1 MAGRVVRYLRIATLW
16 GAPLLFIGYLF
27 VYPLTRILAESLT
40 GEGFAQL
47 VDRERFRNAALF
59 TLWQALVST
68 VLTLIASLP
77 LTWALSRFNFRGK
90 QLVRALVTIPFVLPT
105 VVVGASFHDLLPQGV
120 LAILAAHVFYNVAV
134 VVRTVGGVWGRIDP
148 RVEDA
153 AATLGASPGRVFRTV
168 TLPLL
173 RPALA
178 SAAAIVFLFCFASF
192 GTVLIL
198 GGGRIRTIEVEIY
211 QQAVSF
217 LNLPVA
223 GALAVLQLIFVVAA
237 LLVANRLQ
245 RRIGFD
251 LAAEVSL
258 PPPGPR
264 HRVSVGATV
273 FATLGL
279 LAVPLVSLV
288 GRSIERRGWAGLTGN
303 AASALSP
310 VQAIGN
316 SLLYAAIAT
325 VIATG
330 VGLAAAR
337 IIERRGGGWL
347 DTAFMLPLGVSAVTV
362 GFGFL
367 LALDQ
372 PIDLRGSF
380 ILVPLAHALV
390 ATPFVVRAALPLLRS
405 IKPELREAARVL
417 GASPSQVW
425 KEIDFPI
432 IARALAVGAGLAA
445 VVSLGE
451 FGATSFVAR
460 PASITVPT
468 LIFRLLGRP
477 GTASYGTAMAL
488 AVVLAAMTALLVLLI
503 DRLRGSE
510 AGTF

>member
-1 MAGRVVRYLRIATLW
+1 MAGRVVRNLRIAILW

-27 VYPLTRILAESLT
+27 VYPLFRILAESLS

-47 VDRERFRNAALF
+47 LTRERFLNAAWF
-59 TLWQALVST
+59 TIWQALVST
-68 VLTLIASLP
+68 ILTLLASFP

-90 QLVRALVTIPFVLPT
+90 QTIRALITIPFVLPT
-105 VVVGASFHDLLPQGV
+105 VVVGASFLDLLPRGV

-134 VVRTVGGVWGRIDP
+134 VVRTVGGVWSRIDP
-148 RVEDA
+148 RVEDS

-173 RPALA
+173 RPAIA

-211 QQAVSF
+211 QQAVTF
-217 LNLPVA
+217 LNLPIA
-223 GALAVLQLIFVVAA
+223 GALAVVQLVFVVAA
-237 LLVANRLQ
+237 LLIANRLQ
-245 RRIGFD
+245 RRVSID
-251 LAAEVSL
+251 LSSEVIL
-258 PPPGPR
+258 PAPGPR
-264 HRVSVGATV
+264 HRLAVAAAIIG
-273 FATLGL
+273 TLGIL
-279 LAVPLVSLV
+279 SVPLISLV
-288 GRSIERRGWAGLTGN
+288 DTSLERGGWAGLAGN
-303 AASALSP
+303 AASAINP
-310 VQAIGN
+310 GQAIVN
-316 SLLYAAIAT
+316 SLVYAAIAT
-325 VIATG
+325 VIASG

-337 IIERRGGGWL
+337 AINQRGGAWL
-347 DTAFMLPLGVSAVTV
+347 DTALMLPLGVSAVTI

-372 PIDLRGSF
+372 PFDLRGSF

-417 GASPSQVW
+417 GASPAKVW
-425 KEIDFPI
+425 SEIDFPI

-477 GTASYGTAMAL
+477 GTTSYGTAMAM
-488 AVVLAAMTALLVLLI
+488 AVVLAAMTAALVLLV
-503 DRLRGSE
+503 DRLRGRE

>member
-1 MAGRVVRYLRIATLW
+1 MAGRVVRNLRIAILW
-16 GAPLLFIGYLF
+16 GVPLLFIGYLF
-27 VYPLTRILAESLT
+27 VYPLLRILTESLT
-40 GEGFAQL
+40 GEGFVQL
-47 VDRERFRNAALF
+47 VSRGRFLNSAWF
-59 TLWQALVST
+59 TLWQAVVST
-68 VLTLIASLP
+68 ILTLIFSFP

-90 QLVRALVTIPFVLPT
+90 QLVRALVTIPFVLPA
-105 VVVGASFHDLLPQGV
+105 VVVGASFLDLLPQGV
-120 LAILAAHVFYNVAV
+120 MAILAAHVFYNVAV
-134 VVRTVGGVWGRIDP
+134 VVRTVGGVWSRVDP

-153 AATLGASPGRVFRTV
+153 AATLGAPPRKVFRSV

-173 RPALA
+173 RPAIA

-211 QQAVSF
+211 QQAVTF

-223 GALAVLQLIFVVAA
+223 GALAVLQLLFVVAA
-237 LLVANRLQ
+237 LLIANRLQ
-245 RRIGFD
+245 RRIGID
-251 LAAEVSL
+251 LSAEVGL

-264 HRVSVGATV
+264 HR
-273 FATLGL
+273 FAVAAAVVVTLGL
-279 LAVPLVSLV
+279 LSLPLVSLAV
-288 GRSIERRGWAGLTGN
+288 ASLRRGGWRGLAGSE
-303 AASALSP
+303 ASAINP
-310 VQAIGN
+310 GQAIVN
-316 SLLYAAIAT
+316 SLLYAVIAT
-325 VIATG
+325 VIAAAI
-330 VGLAAAR
+330 GLAAAR
-337 IIERRGGGWL
+337 IIDRRGGGWL
-347 DTAFMLPLGVSAVTV
+347 DTALMLPLGVSAVTI

-372 PIDLRGSF
+372 PFDLRGSF

-405 IKPELREAARVL
+405 IKPDLREAARVL
-417 GASPSQVW
+417 GASPSKVW
-425 KEIDFPI
+425 REVDFPI

-460 PASITVPT
+460 PASVTVPT

-477 GTASYGTAMAL
+477 GTVSYGTAMAL
-488 AVVLAAMTALLVLLI
+488 AVILAAMTALLVLLV
-503 DRLRGSE
+503 DRLRGNE

>member
-1 MAGRVVRYLRIATLW
+1 MVRNLRIAILW
-16 GAPLLFIGYLF
+16 GVPLLFIGYLF
-27 VYPLTRILAESLT
+27 LYPLTRILTESLT
-40 GEGFAQL
+40 GQGFEEL
-47 VDRERFRNAALF
+47 LSRDRFLNSAWF

-68 VLTLIASLP
+68 ILTLIASLP

-90 QLVRALVTIPFVLPT
+90 QLIRALVTIPFVLPT
-105 VVVGASFHDLLPQGV
+105 VVVGASFLDLLPPGV
-120 LAILAAHVFYNVAV
+120 VAILAAQVFFNVAV
-134 VVRTVGGVWGRIDP
+134 VVRTVGGVWSRIDP
-148 RVEDA
+148 RVEEA
-153 AATLGASPGRVFRTV
+153 AATLGASPGRVLRTV
-168 TLPLL
+168 ALPLL
-173 RPALA
+173 RPAIA

-211 QQAVSF
+211 QQAVTF

-223 GALAVLQLIFVVAA
+223 GALAVVQLVFVVAA

-245 RRIGFD
+245 RRISID
-251 LAAEVSL
+251 LAAEVAL
-258 PPPGPR
+258 PSPQPR
-264 HRVSVGATV
+264 HRLAVGAAV
-273 FATLGL
+273 VGTLGL
-279 LAVPLVSLV
+279 LSLPLISLI
-288 GRSIERRGWAGLTGN
+288 GNSIERGGWRGLAGSG
-303 AASALSP
+303 ASAINP
-310 VQAIGN
+310 GQAIAN
-316 SLLYAAIAT
+316 SLLYASIAT

-330 VGLAAAR
+330 IGLAAAQV
-337 IIERRGGGWL
+337 IGRRGGGWL
-347 DTAFMLPLGVSAVTV
+347 DTALMLPLGLSAVTV

-367 LALDQ
+367 LALDR

-380 ILVPLAHALV
+380 VLVPLAHALV

-417 GASPSQVW
+417 GASPARVW

-432 IARALAVGAGLAA
+432 VARAMAVGAGLAA

-460 PASITVPT
+460 PASVTVPT

-477 GTASYGTAMAL
+477 GTSSYGTAMAL
-488 AVVLAAMTALLVLLI
+488 AVILAALTAALVLLV

>member
-1 MAGRVVRYLRIATLW
+1 MAGRVVRHIRIALLW

-27 VYPLTRILAESLT
+27 AYPLVRILAESLS
-40 GEGFAQL
+40 GEGFSQL
-47 VDRERFRNAALF
+47 LTRDRFLNAAWF

-68 VLTLIASLP
+68 ILTVVASLP
-77 LTWALSRFNFRGK
+77 LTWALSRYNFAGK
-90 QLVRALVTIPFVLPT
+90 QLIRALVTIPFVLPT
-105 VVVGASFHDLLPQGV
+105 VVVGASFLNLLPSGV
-120 LAILAAHVFYNVAV
+120 IAILAAHVFYNIAV
-134 VVRTVGGVWGRIDP
+134 VVRTVGGVWARIDP
-148 RVEDA
+148 RVEEA
-153 AATLGASPGRVFRTV
+153 AATLGASPAQVFRTV

-173 RPALA
+173 RPAIA

-211 QQAVSF
+211 QQAVTF

-223 GALAVLQLIFVVAA
+223 GALAVIQLVFVVAA

-245 RRIGFD
+245 RRISID
-251 LAAEVSL
+251 LTAEVAL
-258 PPPGPR
+258 PGPKNR
-264 HRVSVGATV
+264 GLVAGAV
-273 FATLGL
+273 VVTLGL
-279 LAVPLVSLV
+279 LAIPLISLV
-288 GRSIERRGWAGLTGN
+288 TASFERGGWSGLAGSG
-303 AASALSP
+303 ASAVKP
-310 VQAIGN
+310 GEAIVN
-316 SLLYAAIAT
+316 SLLYAVIAT

-330 VGLAAAR
+330 IGLAAAQV
-337 IIERRGGGWL
+337 INRRGGGWI
-347 DTAFMLPLGVSAVTV
+347 DTALMLPLGTSAVTV

-367 LALDQ
+367 LALDR
-372 PIDLRGSF
+372 PFDLRGSF
-380 ILVPLAHALV
+380 LLVPLAHALV

-405 IKPELREAARVL
+405 IKPELREAAMVL
-417 GASPSQVW
+417 GASPSRVW

-432 IARALAVGAGLAA
+432 VARALAVGAGLAA

-460 PASITVPT
+460 PASVTVPT

-477 GTASYGTAMAL
+477 GSSSFGTAMAL
-488 AVVLAAMTALLVLLI
+488 AVILAAMTAGLILLI